1 MKLVKLSLAAIVAAG
16 ALTSVA
22 NATSL
27 EEAIKNVDVS
37 GYARYRF
44 DSQNA
49 KLASFED
56 IDKPNHKFKSIKVK
70 FR

>member
-56 IDKPNHKFKSIKVK
+56 IDKPNHKFKFIKVK

>member
-37 GYARYRF
+37 CYARYRF

-56 IDKPNHKFKSIKVK
+56 IDKPNHKFKFIKVK

>member
-27 EEAIKNVDVS
+27 KEVIKNVDVS
-37 GYARYRF
+37 CYARYRF
-44 DSQNA
+44 DS
-49 KLASFED
+49 
-56 IDKPNHKFKSIKVK
+56 
-70 FR
+70 

>member
-1 MKLVKLSLAAIVAAG
+1 MRLSKLSLAAIVAAG

-22 NATSL
+22 SAASL
-27 EEAIKNVDVS
+27 EEAIKNVDVT